1 MPRKTGRISKIDK
14 QYIKD
19 NAFQKNFQQIA
30 DELDRDPHT
39 VRDYIEKELNV
50 KTTLATGA
58 KPIISKG
65 HSVRQEE
72 FWPSIQQQFT
82 EDELSM
88 FEYYWEQI
96 NSQFN
101 HDILPT
107 EKLQVID
114 VIRYE
119 ILMARNLKQTH
130 DFTKS
135 LSNFQYQLQQEKSKE
150 FVEQDRDFIIKLE
163 TQITALGVSQ
173 VQLTKEVRELQ
184 QKKDALLTSLRATR
198 GDRIKRIE
206 DKKENFFSWLEKLI
220 EDPDRRREMGIAM
233 EKMRLSIID
242 EEIRLSAYHKY
253 INGEID
259 KPLLCDR
266 TIQES
271 EIEENEE

>member
-1 MPRKTGRISKIDK
+1 MAKKTGRISKLDK
-14 QYIKD
+14 QYIRD

-30 DELDRDPHT
+30 DELGRDPHT

-58 KPIISKG
+58 KPIIASG
-65 HSVRQEE
+65 HSVREEE

-96 NSQFN
+96 NSQFD

-119 ILMARNLKQTH
+119 ILMARNLKQAH

-135 LSNFQYQLQQEKSKE
+135 LSNLQYQLQQEKSKD
-150 FVEQDRDFIIKLE
+150 FIDQDRDFIIKIE
-163 TQITALGVSQ
+163 TQMTALGVSQ

-206 DKKENFFSWLEKLI
+206 NKKENFFSWLEQLI
-220 EDPDRRREMGIAM
+220 ENPEKRREMGVAM

-266 TIQES
+266 TINVED
-271 EIEENEE
+271 IEESNE